1 MGIRFLFLL
10 FLLPQSLQAR
20 PVSYSGGSTF
30 MVFSDEMRDSAYY
43 HYSPSYKYSLGIELV
58 DEKKAMKNHANFRYT
73 YLLNRKNTQKS
84 QRNLYFQSSL
94 SAGGN
99 DEYSYGF
106 LGDWETRRYF
116 IGFGAQELKSNL
128 RDYDKQFVQIGFAPY
143 LGDYGDLHSWLMI
156 KSKHDSRTD
165 KWNTYPVIKFFKGD
179 YLLEFGVDEN
189 DEPDI
194 HFMIRF

>member
-1 MGIRFLFLL
+1 MTRKSCAAPESVITVK
-10 FLLPQSLQAR
+10 P
-20 PVSYSGGSTF
+20 SGSCICAFRVTKACPK
-30 MVFSDEMRDSAYY
+30 DS
-43 HYSPSYKYSLGIELV
+43 SILILNL
-58 DEKKAMKNHANFRYT
+58 EKH
-73 YLLNRKNTQKS
+73 S

-143 LGDYGDLHSWLMI
+143 LGDYGDLHSWLMV
-156 KSKHDSRTD
+156 KSKHDGRTD

-179 YLLEFGVDEN
+179 FLLEFGVDEE

>member
-1 MGIRFLFLL
+1 MGMLALFLL
-10 FLLPQSLQAR
+10 FLLPLSLQAR
-20 PVSYSGGSTF
+20 PISYPGGSTF
-30 MVFSDEMRDSAYY
+30 MFFSDDKRDAAYY
-43 HYSPSYKYSLGIELV
+43 HYSPSYKYSLGIELI
-58 DEKKAMKNHANFRYT
+58 DEKKAMKNHTNFRYT
-73 YLLNRKNTQKS
+73 YLLNRKNTQNS

-116 IGFGAQELKSNL
+116 IGFGAQELKSTL
-128 RDYDKQFVQIGFAPY
+128 RDYDKRFIQMGFAPY

-156 KSKHDSRTD
+156 KSKHDSRSD
-165 KWNTYPVIKFFKGD
+165 KWNTYPLIKFFKGD

-189 DEPDI
+189 DDPDI